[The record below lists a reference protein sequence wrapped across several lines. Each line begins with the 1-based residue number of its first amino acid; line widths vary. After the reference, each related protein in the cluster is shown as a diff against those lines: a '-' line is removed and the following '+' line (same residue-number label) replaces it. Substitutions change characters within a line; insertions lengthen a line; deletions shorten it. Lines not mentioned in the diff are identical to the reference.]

1 MKNVQEFKSKFVS
14 EIEEADWSMLAEHYK
29 RDALFLVDGSLDL
42 CDVAVA
48 LAMDKKHFV
57 EHWLSEKLIDRP
69 SEKQVESWET
79 QKFKKFTNFLII
91 QPYVI
96 AQIIPDLKN

>member
-1 MKNVQEFKSKFVS
+1 MSTVDEFKSKFVN
-14 EIEEADWSMLAEHYK
+14 EIEQADWSMLKDHYK
-29 RDALFLVDGSLDL
+29 RDALFLVDQSLDL

-57 EHWLSEKLIDRP
+57 EHWLSEKLIIRP
-69 SEKQVESWET
+69 SEDQAKDWEEK
-79 QKFKKFTNFLII
+79 KFEKFTNFLII

-96 AQIIPDLKN
+96 AQIIPDIKN